1 MSQNSSTQ
9 NQTSPN
15 PSTVPESLSTYL
27 REHRDEAYL
36 LLRRFT
42 ALDKKFVMRSE
53 LRETMEAL
61 SAEQENSS
69 LLSSPLGD
77 VLRSCEEA
85 AIDGPWVAISVRW
98 RPGRW
103 QFLRFHAE
111 AVDVEEIDVSEFL
124 AVKERLVDGQ
134 DSRDQWQME
143 VDLTPFNRGFPML
156 KEPRSIG
163 QGMSFLNRRLS
174 SDLFQDLDKGDQ
186 RLLEFLRL
194 HQYSGRQLMLSRR
207 IQDVTELRRA
217 LRQADEFLRKQPNDA
232 TWDDVSVKL
241 ESLGFEMGWGKTV
254 ERMRETLRMLS
265 DTLEAPDPGVLENFL
280 ARIPMIFNIVIL
292 SPHGYFGQSNVLGL
306 PDTGG
311 QVVYILD
318 QARALESEMRKRL
331 DEQGITL
338 EPQILVVTR
347 LIQDAHGTTCDQRTE
362 KIIGTNNARILRV
375 PFRDTQGEIIPNWIS
390 RFEIWPYLE
399 RFAEEAEKEVLAELG
414 GNPGLIVGNYSDG
427 NLVAT
432 LMSRRL
438 HVTQCN
444 IAHAL
449 EKTKYLLSD
458 LYWKDNNDQ
467 YHFACQYTADLIAMN
482 NADFIIT
489 STYQEIAGTDDSV
502 GQYESYSSFTM
513 PGLYR
518 VVNGINVHDPK
529 FNIVSPGADPD
540 IYFPYS
546 DTKRRLTALE
556 PELREMVF
564 GDGGGSPYRGHF
576 NDESKPIVFTMARL
590 DRIKNLNGLVD
601 WYGRCEQLRELANL
615 FVVGGHLDPALS
627 NDHEEREQIER
638 MHELYDEHNLEGQ
651 FRWLGFQSERNLVG
665 ELYRFVADHRGV
677 FVQPAL
683 FEAYGL
689 TVVEAMSSGLPTFAT
704 CYGGP
709 SEIIEDGVSGFHIDP
724 NHGDEAANLIA
735 EFLDKCSKTPKT
747 WEQTSKNGIA
757 RIEGGYTWKL
767 YAEKMMTLA
776 RVYGFWKYVTN
787 IDREETRR
795 YLELLYGLQYRSLAG
810 S

>member
-1 MSQNSSTQ
+1 M
-9 NQTSPN
+9 PD
-15 PSTVPESLSTYL
+15 PLADYL
-27 REHRDEAYL
+27 QHHRDDAYTI
-36 LLRRFT
+36 LRCFV
-42 ALDKKFVMRSE
+42 ALEKKFLMRSE
-53 LRETMEAL
+53 MRESFEAVVDRNG
-61 SAEQENSS
+61 ESS
-69 LLSSPLGD
+69 LANSPLAEI
-77 VLRSCEEA
+77 VESCEEA
-85 AIDGPWVAISVRW
+85 AIDAPWVLMAVRE

-103 QFLRFHAE
+103 RYLRFHTE
-111 AVDVEEIDVSEFL
+111 AVNAQEIGVSEYL
-124 AVKERLVDGQ
+124 AFKERLVDGQ
-134 DSRDQWQME
+134 ESRDEWQLE
-143 VDLTPFNRGFPML
+143 IDLTPFNRGFPML

-163 QGMSFLNRRLS
+163 KGMSFLNRRLS
-174 SDLFQDLDKGDQ
+174 SELFQELDRGDE
-186 RLLEFLRL
+186 RLLDFLRV
-194 HQYSGRQLMLSRR
+194 HQYAGRQLMLSQR
-207 IQDVTELRRA
+207 IRNVTELRRA
-217 LRQADEFLRKQPNDA
+217 LRKADGLLGRHNPDA
-232 TWDDVSVKL
+232 TWDDVSTQM
-241 ESLGFEMGWGKTV
+241 EMLGFEMGWGKTV
-254 ERMRETLRMLS
+254 CRMRETLRMLS
-265 DTLEAPDPGVLENFL
+265 DIMEAPDPAVLERFL
-280 ARIPMIFNIVIL
+280 ARLPMIFNIVIL

-318 QARALESEMRKRL
+318 QARALEQEMRQRL

-338 EPQILVVTR
+338 EPQILVITR
-347 LIQDAHGTTCDQRTE
+347 LIPDAHGTTCDQRSE
-362 KIIGTNNARILRV
+362 EIIGTTNTRILRI
-375 PFRDTQGEIIPNWIS
+375 PFRDEQGEIIPQWIS
-390 RFEIWPYLE
+390 RFEVWPYLE
-399 RFAEEAEKEVLAELG
+399 RFAAEAEKEVLAELG
-414 GNPGLIVGNYSDG
+414 GRPGLIVGNYSDG

-438 HVTQCN
+438 QVTQCN

-458 LYWKDNNDQ
+458 LYWKDNDDQ

-489 STYQEIAGTDDSV
+489 STYQEIAGTKDSV

-518 VVNGINVHDPK
+518 VVNGINVLDPK

-540 IYFPYS
+540 IYFDFS
-546 DTKRRLTALE
+546 DTPRRLKSLEQEMRAL
-556 PELREMVF
+556 VF
-564 GDGGGSPYRGHF
+564 GDGGGSPNRGHF
-576 NDESKPIVFTMARL
+576 DDESKPIVFTMARL

-601 WYGRCEQLRELANL
+601 WYGRCEHLREQANL

-638 MHELYDEHNLEGQ
+638 MHQLFDEHNLEGQ
-651 FRWLGFQSERNLVG
+651 FRWVGFQSERTFVG
-665 ELYRFVADHRGV
+665 ELYRFIADYKGV

-689 TVVEAMSSGLPTFAT
+689 TVVEAMTTGLPTFAT

-724 NHGDEAANLIA
+724 NHGDQAAELIA
-735 EFLDKCSKTPKT
+735 EFLQKCATTPQYWK
-747 WEQTSKNGIA
+747 QISQNGID
-757 RIEGGYTWKL
+757 RIEGGYTWRL

-776 RVYGFWKYVTN
+776 RVYGFWKYVTS
-787 IDREETRR
+787 IEREETRR

>member
-1 MSQNSSTQ
+1 ML
-9 NQTSPN
+9 
-15 PSTVPESLSTYL
+15 ESLSTYL

-36 LLRRFT
+36 LLRKFT
-42 ALDKKFVMRSE
+42 SQEKKFVMRSE
-53 LRETMEAL
+53 LRETMEVF
-61 SAEQENSS
+61 SSEQEDSS
-69 LLSSPLGD
+69 LLESPFGGL
-77 VLRSCEEA
+77 LRSSEEA
-85 AIDGPWVAISVRW
+85 AIDAPWIAISVRW
-98 RPGRW
+98 RPGQW
-103 QFLRFHAE
+103 QFFRFHTE
-111 AVDVEEIDVSEFL
+111 AVDVEEIEVSEFL
-124 AVKERLVDGQ
+124 AFKERLVDGQ
-134 DSRDQWQME
+134 DSRDQWQLE
-143 VDLTPFNRGFPML
+143 VDLTPFNRGFPKL
-156 KEPRSIG
+156 KESRSIG

-174 SDLFQDLDKGDQ
+174 SELFQTLDRGDQ

-194 HQYSGRQLMLSRR
+194 HQYSGRQLMLSQR
-207 IQDVTELRRA
+207 IHDVAELRRA
-217 LRQADEFLRKQPNDA
+217 LRDADSYLDKCADDA
-232 TWDDVSVKL
+232 TWDDVSVEL

-254 ERMRETLRMLS
+254 DRMRETLRMLS
-265 DTLEAPDPGVLENFL
+265 DILEAPGPEVLENFL

-318 QARALESEMRKRL
+318 QARALEWEMRKRL

-347 LIQDAHGTTCDQRTE
+347 LIQDAHGTTCDQRSE
-362 KIIGTNNARILRV
+362 KIIGTTNARILRV
-375 PFRDTQGEIIPNWIS
+375 PFRDAQGEIVPNWIS

-458 LYWKDNNDQ
+458 LYWKDNDEQ
-467 YHFACQYTADLIAMN
+467 YHFACQFTADLIAMN

-489 STYQEIAGTDDSV
+489 STYQEIAGTEDSV

-540 IYFPYS
+540 IYFS
-546 DTKRRLTALE
+546 HADKKRRLTALE
-556 PELREMVF
+556 PELRAMVF
-564 GDGGGSPYRGHF
+564 GDGAGSPNRGHF
-576 NDESKPIVFTMARL
+576 VDESKPIVFTMARL

-601 WYGRCEQLRELANL
+601 WFGRSARLREQANL
-615 FVVGGHLDPALS
+615 FIVGGHLDPALS

-638 MHELYDEHNLEGQ
+638 MHELYEEHNLEGQ
-651 FRWLGFQSERNLVG
+651 FRWIGFQSERTLVG

-689 TVVEAMSSGLPTFAT
+689 TVVEAMSTGLPTFAT

-724 NHGDEAANLIA
+724 NHGDQAADLIA
-735 EFLDKCSKTPKT
+735 EFLEKCAATPQY
-747 WEQTSKNGIA
+747 WNQTSQNAIS
-757 RIEGGYTWKL
+757 RIEGGYTWRL

-776 RVYGFWKYVTN
+776 RVYGFWKYVTS
-787 IDREETRR
+787 IDREETCR
-795 YLELLYGLQYRSLAG
+795 YLELLYGLQYRALAG
-810 S
+810 N